1 LILQEKLADFY
12 TYLLNKN
19 EENLLSLFSG
29 VPMIDTPFEGKIIG
43 REAFLNFVACQQTWL
58 RKHRTEPEIFAL
70 TASEQRICAEFVLY
84 LEYESRNIDLPVG
97 VVADR
102 SEGKV
107 SAIRVYHSTWPFT
120 GKHMIRPPLLKPVEN
135 LDEPEVI
142 KRYTTVLRKGDA
154 DAVLKLFEDKGYVR
168 EPSGSKYKHKGRNG
182 QKEFYI
188 QALEAGGISI
198 KHCTAI
204 VEGTRTAVEY
214 ICDGWGNLE
223 FEPQAGMAVY
233 ELGATGLLYAA
244 RIYDDVTPPNEN
256 Q

>member
-1 LILQEKLADFY
+1 
-12 TYLLNKN
+12 
-19 EENLLSLFSG
+19 
-29 VPMIDTPFEGKIIG
+29 
-43 REAFLNFVACQQTWL
+43 
-58 RKHRTEPEIFAL
+58 
-70 TASEQRICAEFVLY
+70 
-84 LEYESRNIDLPVG
+84 
-97 VVADR
+97 
-102 SEGKV
+102 
-107 SAIRVYHSTWPFT
+107 
-120 GKHMIRPPLLKPVEN
+120 MIRPPLLKPVEN